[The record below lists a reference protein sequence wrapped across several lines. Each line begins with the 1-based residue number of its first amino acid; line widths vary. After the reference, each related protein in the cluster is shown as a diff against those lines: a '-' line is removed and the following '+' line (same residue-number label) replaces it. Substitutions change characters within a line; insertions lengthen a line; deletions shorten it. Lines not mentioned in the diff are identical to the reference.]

1 MAETD
6 FACINKEM
14 KIKTKHDDYHIGK
27 PDNEMVRHITSMRK
41 LPFSFGRILTLEKN
55 KILQIQI
62 VPMRNGQR
70 LWQSPAKVR
79 SIEEDCD

>member
-1 MAETD
+1 MTGAD
-6 FACINKEM
+6 FTRIDKKM
-14 KIKTKHDDYHIGK
+14 KIKTKHDDYNIGK

-41 LPFSFGRILTLEKN
+41 LHFRFGRILALEKN

-79 SIEEDCD
+79 SISIEKD